1 MPNTQPDDLLAREI
15 TPEDAEAAAQLSEE
29 LGYPVSPAEMKQRI
43 EAVARLPDH
52 AIYVACVAGTVFGWI
67 DVGICRH
74 LQSEPRAEIGGLVV
88 SSEVRGRGVGRHLIT
103 CAESWARQRGLRG
116 MVVRSQIAREE
127 AHNFYLREGYART
140 KISAVFTKTLGRPSH
155 PTIPAPM
162 PVELLEL
169 IPQPGGDSDVR

>member
-103 CAESWARQRGLRG
+103 CAESWARQRGLGEWPCVRRSRARKLTTSTFGKDTRG
-116 MVVRSQIAREE
+116 RKSPRYSRR
-127 AHNFYLREGYART
+127 HWEGQA
-140 KISAVFTKTLGRPSH
+140 TLQFQLPC
-155 PTIPAPM
+155 
-162 PVELLEL
+162 L
-169 IPQPGGDSDVR
+169 

>member
-43 EAVARLPDH
+43 EALARLPDH

-88 SSEVRGRGVGRHLIT
+88 SSEVRGRGVGFDN
-103 CAESWARQRGLRG
+103 LRG
-116 MVVRSQIAREE
+116 E
-127 AHNFYLREGYART
+127 
-140 KISAVFTKTLGRPSH
+140 LGAATRPSGNGR
-155 PTIPAPM
+155 AFADRARGSSQ
-162 PVELLEL
+162 LLPSGRIRADENL
-169 IPQPGGDSDVR
+169 RGIHEDIGKAKPPYNSSSHACRIVGVNSATRR